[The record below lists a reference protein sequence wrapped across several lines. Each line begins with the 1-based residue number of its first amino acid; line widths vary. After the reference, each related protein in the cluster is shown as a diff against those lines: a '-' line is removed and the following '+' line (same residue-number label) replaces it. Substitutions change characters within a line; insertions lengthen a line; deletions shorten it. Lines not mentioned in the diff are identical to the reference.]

1 MSDLRIDPDET
12 ISPDASTRE
21 PNDPNWEALER
32 KVELLKGDVESFKGI
47 SQGRYDFLTD
57 GMKRIE
63 TLVKDTR
70 NLIVDL
76 TRVVESNAVRLGRID
91 KEGEVTV
98 TELRDLRKQ
107 FRDSKTFHIDAEYH
121 DMTATGKAKA
131 LTQKDAELM
140 LAHQEVER
148 LKREAADDAKALEA
162 LTQKDA
168 KALEA
173 RNERSRYYAR
183 AIFAGVVSLAVL
195 VAGAY
200 IVARALTPPVNST
213 TIQTQGVPVK

>member
-107 FRDSKTFHIDAEYH
+107 FRDSKTFRIDAEYH

-148 LKREAADDAKALEA
+148 LKREAVD
-162 LTQKDA
+162 DA

-195 VAGAY
+195 VAGAW

-213 TIQTQGVPVK
+213 TIQTQGVPAK